1 MGQQQLLLVILVAI
15 IIGIGTILG
24 LVLFENFRDES
35 IKDLIRNDMME
46 AAGIAQKIYERPI
59 ALGGGGK
66 SFTGIT
72 LDMVNLDSLT
82 IVTRFTISE
91 TANDYFK
98 IEADPIADIDNF
110 TIVVYRNRIE
120 WEE

>member
-15 IIGIGTILG
+15 IIGLATILG
-24 LVLFENFRDES
+24 LVLFENFRDDS
-35 IKDLIRNDMME
+35 IKDLIKQDMME
-46 AAGIAQKIYERPI
+46 AAGIAQKFYTRPI
-59 ALGGGGK
+59 GLGGGGE
-66 SFTGIT
+66 SFVNIT
-72 LDMVNLDSLT
+72 LDIINLDSSN

-91 TANDYFK
+91 TAETYFK

-110 TIVVYRNRIE
+110 TAVVYRNRIE